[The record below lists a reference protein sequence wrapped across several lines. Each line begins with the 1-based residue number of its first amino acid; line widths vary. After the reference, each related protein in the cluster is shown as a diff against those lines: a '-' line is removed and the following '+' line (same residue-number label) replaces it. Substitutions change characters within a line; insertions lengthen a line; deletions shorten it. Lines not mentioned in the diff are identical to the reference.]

1 MGQIFVENIKKYFGE
16 RAVLDG
22 VSFVLGKLDKL
33 SLVGANGTGKTTLIK
48 IIVGQMEPDAGKV
61 TFEGG
66 STIGYFAQDRAIDA
80 SDESLFSF
88 IRKGFESVTETAD
101 RLEQITQQVMA
112 SPGDE
117 RLLGKLARL
126 QSEYEARGGYE
137 LDLRIER
144 ILSGLGFSKEHW
156 QRPLSS
162 LSGGERARLQ
172 LACVLASNPNTLILD
187 EPTNHLDLDATI
199 WLEDFLKDFPG
210 SVLIVSHD
218 RYLLDK
224 VCTHTVML
232 NDGKSW
238 NTQGNYTVSRQKLD
252 LERRQTL
259 EKLQEQKQFVEKAT
273 KFIKRFKGYGTEIA
287 TKRAKNMER
296 RLERELEK
304 NVIEVPPQERQI
316 KLNIES
322 TGRAGEIVF
331 KTKGLSKSF
340 GEKRLFENAELEEK
354 RGQKVA
360 LLGPNGCGKTTF
372 LKIILGQEE
381 PDAGSVWI
389 GYNVEPVY
397 LEQELGSFDPEATV
411 MEEILHNS
419 DLLPQE
425 VRDHLAT
432 FLFFGEEVF
441 KASKALSGGEISRL
455 ILAKLALIDANFLI
469 FDEPTNHLDIN
480 ARAALEDTIKNY
492 KGTVFIVS
500 HDRYFIKN
508 IGATIWSFDDGVIT
522 DTRLILE
529 EYLEKRSSAT
539 PKLDK
544 KQPESPAQK
553 KQQTGPSKNQVRA
566 MQEDLVKME
575 QDIAKLELEK
585 TELEKMMAEGYFY
598 HLGDQTK
605 TKLARYEEVKTQ
617 IDFLLHQWSELSVKL
632 SVIVQN

>member
-1 MGQIFVENIKKYFGE
+1 MGQIFIENIKKYFGE
-16 RAVLDG
+16 QAVLDG
-22 VSFVLGKLDKL
+22 VSFVLGKQDKL

-48 IIVGQMEPDAGKV
+48 IIVGQMEPDAGKI

-66 STIGYFAQDRAIDA
+66 SMVGYFAQDRAIDA

-88 IRKGFESVTETAD
+88 VRKGFASVTETAD
-101 RLEQITQQVMA
+101 RLEQVTKQVMA
-112 SPGDE
+112 SPDDE

-126 QSEYEARGGYE
+126 QSEYEAKGGYE
-137 LDLRIER
+137 LDLKIER
-144 ILSGLGFSKEHW
+144 ILFGLGFSKKHW
-156 QRPLSS
+156 QRSLSS

-172 LACVLASNPNTLILD
+172 LARVLASNPDTLVLD

-199 WLEDFLKDFPG
+199 WLEGFLKDFPG

-232 NDGKSW
+232 IDGKSW
-238 NTQGNYTVSRQKLD
+238 DTQGNYTFARQKLD
-252 LERRQTL
+252 LERRQAL
-259 EKLQEQKQFVEKAT
+259 EKLQEQKQFVERAT

-304 NVIEVPPQERQI
+304 NAIEVPPQERQI
-316 KLNIES
+316 RLNIES

-331 KTKGLSKSF
+331 RTRGLSKSF

-381 PDAGSVWI
+381 PDEGTVRI

-411 MEEILHNS
+411 IEEVMHNS

-425 VRDHLAT
+425 ARDHLAT
-432 FLFFGEEVF
+432 FLFFGDEVF
-441 KASKALSGGEISRL
+441 KACKTLSGGEISRL

-508 IGATIWSFDDGVIT
+508 IGATIWSFENGVVT
-522 DTRLILE
+522 DTRLTLE
-529 EYLEKRSSAT
+529 EYLEKRASTT

-544 KQPESPAQK
+544 KQTEATSQK
-553 KQQTGPSKNQVRA
+553 RQQSGPSKNQVRA
-566 MQEDLVKME
+566 MKEDLVKME
-575 QDIAKLELEK
+575 QDTARLELEK
-585 TELEKMMAEGYFY
+585 SELEKMMAEGDFY
-598 HLGDQTK
+598 QLEEQTK
-605 TKLARYEEVKTQ
+605 TKLARYEEVKAE
-617 IDFLLHQWSELSVKL
+617 IDFLFHQWSKLSVKL
-632 SVIVQN
+632 SEIVQN